1 MSNAK
6 DLIKAVACITT
17 AYSEDL
23 REIED
28 LKKRLRRA
36 ERKIR
41 DLYVEIQHYAEMAH
55 NYESRMDT
63 RPPGYFDYIPSSTS
77 YSPESPPDYWTP
89 LPKLVKELK
98 LKQLF

>member
-23 REIED
+23 REFED
-28 LKKRLRRA
+28 MKRRLRRA

-41 DLYVEIQHYAEMAH
+41 DLNVELQHYAEMAH
-55 NYESRMDT
+55 NFESRMDIQ
-63 RPPGYFDYIPSSTS
+63 PPGYFECSPSSPS
-77 YSPESPPDYWTP
+77 YSPESPPAGNSS
-89 LPKLVKELK
+89 
-98 LKQLF
+98 

>member
-23 REIED
+23 REFED
-28 LKKRLRRA
+28 MKRRLRRA

-41 DLYVEIQHYAEMAH
+41 DLNVELQHYAEMAH
-55 NYESRMDT
+55 NYESRMD
-63 RPPGYFDYIPSSTS
+63 REG
-77 YSPESPPDYWTP
+77 
-89 LPKLVKELK
+89 
-98 LKQLF
+98 